1 MTAKMKK
8 ITFTQKI
15 IMSFATL
22 VLFVLVMGIVSLFY
36 LNQSNRQAQA
46 LLTQSVPAV
55 KYTLE
60 MRGVL
65 SELRLQQVQMIASAT
80 PQEREKHRG
89 ELDQAIENFLHA
101 QKSYLALAANK
112 KDDPLVK
119 RVVENFTAFAASNNA
134 VLEALQQED
143 ITRANQI
150 SGDNSRQYRTQ
161 LMADLLTL
169 ENREIAVADA
179 DTQNTEKTFTTARA
193 VQLSLVALALLVS
206 LLIAWKLI
214 TNLMRQLGG
223 EPARAQAVAA
233 IIAAGDLSH
242 PIENNGRASIM
253 GSLAMMQEE
262 LRRLIAA
269 IRHSADTVLNHSAEI
284 AAGNRELSARTE
296 QQSAA
301 LIETAASMEEITS
314 TVRNNAQNTMQAKT
328 MAGDAASRA
337 RQGGEVMDR
346 VSGTMRDIAGSADQM
361 TEIITLIEGIAFQTN
376 ILALNAAV
384 EAARAGEHGKG
395 FAVVAGEVRSLAHRS
410 SEAARNIKQ
419 LIDRTTDKM
428 GEGSRLVSQA
438 GQSMADII
446 STITHVRDLMD
457 EVTNATEEQ
466 QRGIEQIN
474 QAIAELDRVTQS
486 NASMV
491 EELAVSAD
499 AMTEQVTALTGST
512 RVFTLARQVNP
523 QPEHIAV
530 SRHAIA

>member
-1 MTAKMKK
+1 MKK

-36 LNQSNRQAQA
+36 LNQSNRQAQS
-46 LLTQSVPAV
+46 LLMQSVPAV

-80 PQEREKHRG
+80 RQERDKHRV
-89 ELDQAIENFLHA
+89 ELNQAIANFLHA
-101 QKSYLALAANK
+101 QNSYLALAENK
-112 KDDPLVK
+112 KAEPLVK
-119 RVVENFTAFAASNNA
+119 RVVDNFQAFAASNNA

-143 ITRANQI
+143 ITRASQI

-161 LMADLLTL
+161 LMADLLSL

-179 DTQNTEKTFTTARA
+179 DTRQTENTFTTART

-206 LLIAWKLI
+206 MLIAWKLT
-214 TNLMRQLGG
+214 TNLVRQLGG

-242 PIENNGRASIM
+242 PIENNGRANIM
-253 GSLAMMQEE
+253 SSLAMMQEE
-262 LRRLIAA
+262 LRKLISA
-269 IRHSADTVLNHSAEI
+269 IRHSAETVLNHSAEI
-284 AAGNRELSARTE
+284 ASGNRELSARTE

-314 TVRNNAQNTMQAKT
+314 TVRNNAENTRQAKA
-328 MAGDAASRA
+328 MAGDAATRA
-337 RQGGEVMDR
+337 RQGGDVMNQ

-428 GEGSRLVSQA
+428 GEGSRLVTQA
-438 GQSMADII
+438 GQSMSEII
-446 STITHVRDLMD
+446 TTITHVRDLMD
-457 EVTNATEEQ
+457 EVTNATQEQ

-491 EELAVSAD
+491 EELATSAD
-499 AMTEQVTALTGST
+499 AMTEQVTELTGST
-512 RVFTLARQVNP
+512 RVFTLAPRNVSENSAAAPASALRQV
-523 QPEHIAV
+523 IA
-530 SRHAIA
+530 